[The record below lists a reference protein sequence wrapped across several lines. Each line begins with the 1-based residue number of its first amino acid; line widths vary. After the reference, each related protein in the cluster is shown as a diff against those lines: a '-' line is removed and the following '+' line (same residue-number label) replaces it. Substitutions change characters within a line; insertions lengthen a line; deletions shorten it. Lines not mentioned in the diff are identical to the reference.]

1 VDVRVCAEEG
11 AGADEVEG
19 RDGVDAA
26 GEDELEAVADTGA
39 DVEASGR
46 GAGVGVG
53 E

>member
-1 VDVRVCAEEG
+1 MDVRICAEED

-26 GEDELEAVADTGA
+26 GEPEVEVVADTGA
-39 DVEASGR
+39 DEEGGGR
-46 GAGVGVG
+46 GPGVGIG

>member
-1 VDVRVCAEEG
+1 MCAEED

-26 GEDELEAVADTGA
+26 GEAGVEAGADTVT
-39 DVEASGR
+39 DVEAGGR
-46 GAGVGVG
+46 EAGVGVG

>member
-1 VDVRVCAEEG
+1 MCAEED

-26 GEDELEAVADTGA
+26 GEDDLEAAADTGA